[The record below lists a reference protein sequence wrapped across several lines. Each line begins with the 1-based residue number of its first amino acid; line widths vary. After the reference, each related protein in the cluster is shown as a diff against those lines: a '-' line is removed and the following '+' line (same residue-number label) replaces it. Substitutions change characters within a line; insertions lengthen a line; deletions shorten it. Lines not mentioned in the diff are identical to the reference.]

1 MIELK
6 GSSWQQRYSM
16 KEIFTLQ
23 CRILDKPTALAKL
36 CDIIGRTGSQINE
49 IKLVGVDGQYL
60 LRDITIFSP
69 DKDSVK
75 KIADSAKSAEGI
87 TILNIRNETLQ
98 THNRGSIDVVS
109 RLHIKSLT
117 DLRMVYTPGV
127 AEVCQTIEKDP
138 DKAWEL
144 TGICDRVAIATNG
157 TAVLG
162 LGDIG
167 TLGSLP
173 VMEGKAS
180 IMAEFVNISA
190 FPILIDSKDPDVFV
204 ETMVRIA
211 SGFGAIQMEDVA
223 APECFE
229 IEDKLNERLNIPVFH
244 DDQHGTATIVLAALI
259 NALKL
264 TGRRK
269 ENSTALM
276 LGAGAAGTAITKIL
290 LGFGLCD
297 IVVYD
302 SRGPIYRG
310 RTEKMNKYKEEL
322 ANITN
327 KKNQK
332 CSLADGFKGKD
343 IFIGV
348 ARPNMVTKQMV
359 ASMAKKAIVLP
370 LSNPVGEIS
379 KEEAFEAGAAIAADG
394 RDINNAQAY
403 PGIFRGAL
411 DAKATEITMAMKVAA
426 AEKIAELSPQGQ
438 LVPDVLDRQIHRQI
452 ADAVANAWIKEH
464 PAIF

>member
-1 MIELK
+1 
-6 GSSWQQRYSM
+6 M
-16 KEIFTLQ
+16 KLIQ
-23 CRILDKPTALAKL
+23 
-36 CDIIGRTGSQINE
+36 
-49 IKLVGVDGQYL
+49 
-60 LRDITIFSP
+60 
-69 DKDSVK
+69 KDNSKV
-75 KIADSAKSAEGI
+75 
-87 TILNIRNETLQ
+87 
-98 THNRGSIDVVS
+98 
-109 RLHIKSLT
+109 
-117 DLRMVYTPGV
+117 
-127 AEVCQTIEKDP
+127 
-138 DKAWEL
+138 WEL
-144 TGICDRVAIATNG
+144 TGICDRVAIVTNG

-167 TLGSLP
+167 VLGSLP

-180 IMAEFVNISA
+180 IMSEFVNISA

-204 ETMVRIA
+204 ETIVRIA

-244 DDQHGTATIVLAALI
+244 DDQHGTAVIVLAALI

-269 ENSTALM
+269 ENCSVLM
-276 LGAGAAGTAITKIL
+276 LGAGAAGTAVSKIL
-290 LGFGLCD
+290 LGFGIGD

-302 SRGPIYRG
+302 SFGLIYRG

-348 ARPNMVTKQMV
+348 STAEYGNKTNDCVDGQKCDCISVKQ
-359 ASMAKKAIVLP
+359 SC
-370 LSNPVGEIS
+370 
-379 KEEAFEAGAAIAADG
+379 
-394 RDINNAQAY
+394 R
-403 PGIFRGAL
+403 
-411 DAKATEITMAMKVAA
+411 
-426 AEKIAELSPQGQ
+426 
-438 LVPDVLDRQIHRQI
+438 
-452 ADAVANAWIKEH
+452 
-464 PAIF
+464 